1 MVSQSN
7 GGTIPTPTSPSPLLP
22 PPSIES
28 FLTSQTTTIIPNGH
42 MNGVIVH
49 NGNGRIP
56 PEGMETIESSADPI
70 V

>member
-1 MVSQSN
+1 MVSTSN
-7 GGTIPTPTSPSPLLP
+7 GGTIPTPTSPSPILP

-28 FLTSQTTTIIPNGH
+28 FLASQIVAAPNGH
-42 MNGVIVH
+42 ANGVIVH

-56 PEGMETIESSADPI
+56 PEGMETLDASGDPA